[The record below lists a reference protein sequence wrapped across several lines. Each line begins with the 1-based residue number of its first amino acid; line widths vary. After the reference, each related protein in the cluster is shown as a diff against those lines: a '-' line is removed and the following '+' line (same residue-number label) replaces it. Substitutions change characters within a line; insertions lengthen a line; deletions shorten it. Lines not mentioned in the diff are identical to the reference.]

1 MSADDYD
8 DLVSSNFDDG
18 EESDSG
24 GSCAADVAKGAAL
37 GATSAASVAVVSG
50 AGTGPA
56 AVIGAAT
63 GATTAFVASDN
74 CAPYKVD
81 AERAVNDYSEA
92 MGMP

>member
-8 DLVSSNFDDG
+8 DLVSSSIDDADT
-18 EESDSG
+18 DSG

-37 GATSAASVAVVSG
+37 GASSAASVAVVSG
-50 AGTGPA
+50 AGVAPA

-63 GATTAFVASDN
+63 GATTAFIASDN

-81 AERAVNDYSEA
+81 AERAANDYSEA
-92 MGMP
+92 MGMS